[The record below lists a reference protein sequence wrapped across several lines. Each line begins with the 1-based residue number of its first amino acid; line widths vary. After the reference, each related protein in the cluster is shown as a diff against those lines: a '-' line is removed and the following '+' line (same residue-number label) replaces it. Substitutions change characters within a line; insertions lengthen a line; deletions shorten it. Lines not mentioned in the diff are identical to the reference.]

1 MGSSGSSARLKV
13 TVTGRWAE
21 WYTGLAQRGTQAGR
35 AIRFRV
41 VLFSTELQDAI
52 ARRRTLFFPPVNV
65 NGEKVGWEGKGK
77 GQRHSRAMVVPPS
90 IMSHECDLSIT
101 ETEVSSLPASLF
113 AYCFHLA

>member
-1 MGSSGSSARLKV
+1 MVHGLGPTRHAVRTAIYVNYQFV
-13 TVTGRWAE
+13 TAGW
-21 WYTGLAQRGTQAGR
+21 LCFGR

-41 VLFSTELQDAI
+41 VLFSTDLQDAI

-77 GQRHSRAMVVPPS
+77 GRRHSRAMVVPPS